1 MCLTAGCEGDEQM
14 PWIEIELSPRV
25 EWNEEC
31 LEDWSL
37 ALGAFLTERGTGVE
51 PLIKMLPG
59 YNVVQLGEAGIGEL
73 TLSGSE
79 RLVIL
84 DGLSLKGN
92 VECDFA
98 RFVVR
103 FARQMGAVG
112 VCVSNPSSQER
123 RFWRKLG
130 GVIQPDPVPLKEP
143 IRRENVAIKQLSK
156 YSLLVT
162 YETEPVLCLEP
173 IRCNTHAS
181 GLISLAQ
188 RRLEKRYSGTPLG
201 FASRMAVHCPW
212 NICREQWDDLLSF
225 SRLQAFDLLE
235 DLVKTSEF
243 ES

>member
-1 MCLTAGCEGDEQM
+1 M

-25 EWNEEC
+25 AWNEEG

-37 ALGAFLTERGTGVE
+37 ALGAFLTERGTGLN
-51 PLIKMLPG
+51 PLITMSPG

-84 DGLSLKGN
+84 DGLSLKGHL
-92 VECDFA
+92 ECDFA

-112 VCVSNPSSQER
+112 VCVSTTSSTER
-123 RFWRKLG
+123 TFWRKLG
-130 GVIQPDPVPLKEP
+130 GVLQPDRVSLKEP
-143 IRRENVAIKQLSK
+143 IRREKVAIKQLLN

-162 YETEPVLCLEP
+162 YEAEPVLCLEP
-173 IRCNTHAS
+173 IKCNIHAS

-188 RRLEKRYSGTPLG
+188 RRLEKKYSGTPLG
-201 FASRMAVHCPW
+201 FSSRMAVHCPW
-212 NICREQWDDLLSF
+212 DICREQWDDLLSF

-235 DLVKTSEF
+235 DIARNNELE
-243 ES
+243 